1 MFYRRWVGLPWEWG
15 ADPRDGKAACCFR
28 TAQAARE
35 ELGLPWP
42 SDRMDDWYG
51 RARWGAWAG
60 LKDDW
65 DAFTERIEKPVTG
78 ALLRFDN
85 TNGTFGLGVLAEDE
99 IVITV
104 RHQGRLLVAPR
115 RALGPVSLYQLK

>member
-15 ADPRDGKAACCFR
+15 ADPRAGKAACCFR

-35 ELGLPWP
+35 ELGLSWP
-42 SDRMDDWYG
+42 SDRMDDWYS
-51 RARWGAWAG
+51 RARRGAWTG

-65 DAFTERIEKPVTG
+65 DLFTERIEKPVTG

-104 RHQGRLLVAPR
+104 RHQGRLLVAPC

>member
-42 SDRMDDWYG
+42 SDRMDDWYS
-51 RARWGAWAG
+51 RARRGAWIG

-104 RHQGRLLVAPR
+104 RHQGRLLVAPL

>member
-1 MFYRRWVGLPWEWG
+1 LGLPWEWG

-42 SDRMDDWYG
+42 SDRMDDWYS
-51 RARWGAWAG
+51 RARRGAWAG

>member
-1 MFYRRWVGLPWEWG
+1 MFYRRWVGLPWAWG

-35 ELGLPWP
+35 ELGLHWP
-42 SDRMDDWYG
+42 SDCMAGWYEL
-51 RARWGAWAG
+51 ARRGAWVG

-65 DAFTERIEKPVTG
+65 DQFTERIEQPAIG

-85 TNGTFGLGVLAEDE
+85 PNGTFGLGVLAEDE

-115 RALGPVSLYQLK
+115 RALRPVSLYQLK